1 MKNLNLLL
9 VIVVMFFLNALINA
23 QVTEKRIKFK
33 KGESSAQ
40 MQGAI
45 VRGEH
50 DTYIFEANKNQ
61 SLKLTITSLEDN
73 AVFQIKDLTT
83 NYFLDGAGDFDDA
96 KSWEGI
102 LPNKGDY
109 KIIVGSVRGNTTY
122 SLKISIN

>member
-9 VIVVMFFLNALINA
+9 VIAIIFLSNALINA
-23 QVTEKRIKFK
+23 QVKEKRIKFK

-40 MQGAI
+40 LQGAI

-61 SLKLTITSLEDN
+61 TLKITITSLEDN
-73 AVFQIKDLTT
+73 AAFQIKDLTT

-102 LPNKGDY
+102 LPSKGDY
-109 KIIVGSVRGNTTY
+109 KIIVGSIRGNTTY
-122 SLKISIN
+122 NLKISIN